1 MTDISLNSLKH
12 WPEILS
18 VFKSKSVIIDKTA
31 IILAIYSAIIC
42 DFCNFAPQK
51 DIIMETFFQALAAI
65 SGPVAGILA
74 YMLIEG
80 KRKAKTRAKA
90 DNEPETMLDDISYI
104 QEIKHLH
111 GNAGNVVWQ
120 QYDILLAAQHYDWW
134 TMVDWAAYM
143 ESADINMIES
153 VVVADLAEAIGTE
166 LVHVYNQDKVGLKN
180 FEKLKEEQARLSIYG
195 HSHTLNSSVQIVWFN
210 QTRVLRVI
218 TLIDDEI
225 YITKYVETLIRRTF
239 GTKDAMKLA
248 KPIPKE

>member
-1 MTDISLNSLKH
+1 LPFIQLLY
-12 WPEILS
+12 
-18 VFKSKSVIIDKTA
+18 VI
-31 IILAIYSAIIC
+31 
-42 DFCNFAPQK
+42 FCNFASQK
-51 DIIMETFFQALAAI
+51 DIIMDTFFQALAAI
-65 SGPVAGILA
+65 SGPLAGILA

-90 DNEPETMLDDISYI
+90 DNEAETMLDDISYI

-111 GNAGNVVWQ
+111 ENAGNVVWQ
-120 QYDILLAAQHYDWW
+120 QYDILLAAQHYDWE
-134 TMVDWAAYM
+134 TIVDWAAYM

-153 VVVADLAEAIGTE
+153 VIVADLAEAIGTE
-166 LVHVYNQDKVGLKN
+166 LAHVYNQNKVGLKN
-180 FEKLKEEQARLSIYG
+180 FEKLKKEKARLSIYG

-218 TLIDDEI
+218 THIDDEI

-248 KPIPKE
+248 KPIPKK

>member
-1 MTDISLNSLKH
+1 MD
-12 WPEILS
+12 
-18 VFKSKSVIIDKTA
+18 
-31 IILAIYSAIIC
+31 
-42 DFCNFAPQK
+42 
-51 DIIMETFFQALAAI
+51 TFFQVLAAI
-65 SGPVAGILA
+65 SGPIIGITTGIL
-74 YMLIEG
+74 LDN
-80 KRKAKTRAKA
+80 KRKTKAETKAKSA
-90 DNEPETMLDDISYI
+90 NEAETMLDDISYI
-104 QEIKHLH
+104 QEIKHQH
-111 GNAGNVVWQ
+111 GNVGNVVWQ

-218 TLIDDEI
+218 TLIDDEVLI
-225 YITKYVETLIRRTF
+225 KKYVETVIRRTF

>member
-1 MTDISLNSLKH
+1 MD
-12 WPEILS
+12 
-18 VFKSKSVIIDKTA
+18 
-31 IILAIYSAIIC
+31 
-42 DFCNFAPQK
+42 
-51 DIIMETFFQALAAI
+51 TFFQTLAAI
-65 SGPVAGILA
+65 SGPIAGILA

-80 KRKAKTRAKA
+80 KRKAKTKTKAKSA
-90 DNEPETMLDDISYI
+90 NEAETMLDDISYI
-104 QEIKHLH
+104 QEIKHQH
-111 GNAGNVVWQ
+111 GNVGNVVWQ

-166 LVHVYNQDKVGLKN
+166 LVHMYNQDKVGLKN

-218 TLIDDEI
+218 TLIDDEVLI
-225 YITKYVETLIRRTF
+225 KKYVETVIRRTF

>member
-1 MTDISLNSLKH
+1 MD
-12 WPEILS
+12 
-18 VFKSKSVIIDKTA
+18 
-31 IILAIYSAIIC
+31 
-42 DFCNFAPQK
+42 
-51 DIIMETFFQALAAI
+51 TFFQVLAAI
-65 SGPVAGILA
+65 SGPIIGITTGIL
-74 YMLIEG
+74 LDN
-80 KRKAKTRAKA
+80 KRKTKAETKAKSA
-90 DNEPETMLDDISYI
+90 NEAETMLDDISYI
-104 QEIKHLH
+104 QEIKHQH
-111 GNAGNVVWQ
+111 GNVGNMVWQ

-218 TLIDDEI
+218 TLIDDEVLI
-225 YITKYVETLIRRTF
+225 KKYVETVIRRTF

>member
-1 MTDISLNSLKH
+1 MD
-12 WPEILS
+12 
-18 VFKSKSVIIDKTA
+18 
-31 IILAIYSAIIC
+31 
-42 DFCNFAPQK
+42 
-51 DIIMETFFQALAAI
+51 TFFQVLAAI
-65 SGPVAGILA
+65 SGPIIGITTGIL
-74 YMLIEG
+74 LDN
-80 KRKAKTRAKA
+80 KRKTKAETKAKSA
-90 DNEPETMLDDISYI
+90 NEAETMLDDISYI
-104 QEIKHLH
+104 QEIKHQH

-218 TLIDDEI
+218 TLIDDEVLI
-225 YITKYVETLIRRTF
+225 KKYVETVIRRTF

>member
-1 MTDISLNSLKH
+1 
-12 WPEILS
+12 
-18 VFKSKSVIIDKTA
+18 
-31 IILAIYSAIIC
+31 
-42 DFCNFAPQK
+42 
-51 DIIMETFFQALAAI
+51 METFFQALAAI
-65 SGPVAGILA
+65 SGPIAGILA

-80 KRKAKTRAKA
+80 KRKSKTRAKA

-166 LVHVYNQDKVGLKN
+166 LVHMYNQDKVGLKN

-218 TLIDDEI
+218 THIDDEI

>member
-1 MTDISLNSLKH
+1 MI
-12 WPEILS
+12 
-18 VFKSKSVIIDKTA
+18 
-31 IILAIYSAIIC
+31 
-42 DFCNFAPQK
+42 FCNFAPQK

-104 QEIKHLH
+104 QEIKHQH

-218 TLIDDEI
+218 TLIDDEVLI
-225 YITKYVETLIRRTF
+225 KKYVETVIRRTF

>member
-1 MTDISLNSLKH
+1 MD
-12 WPEILS
+12 
-18 VFKSKSVIIDKTA
+18 
-31 IILAIYSAIIC
+31 
-42 DFCNFAPQK
+42 
-51 DIIMETFFQALAAI
+51 TFFQVLAAI
-65 SGPVAGILA
+65 SGPIIGITTGIL
-74 YMLIEG
+74 LDN
-80 KRKAKTRAKA
+80 KRKTKA
-90 DNEPETMLDDISYI
+90 ETKVKSANEAETMLDDISYI

-218 TLIDDEI
+218 TLIDDEVLI
-225 YITKYVETLIRRTF
+225 KKYVETVIRRTF

-248 KPIPKE
+248 KPIALS

>member
-1 MTDISLNSLKH
+1 MD
-12 WPEILS
+12 
-18 VFKSKSVIIDKTA
+18 
-31 IILAIYSAIIC
+31 
-42 DFCNFAPQK
+42 
-51 DIIMETFFQALAAI
+51 TFFQALAAI
-65 SGPVAGILA
+65 SGPLAGILA

-111 GNAGNVVWQ
+111 GNAGNGVWQ
-120 QYDILLAAQHYDWW
+120 QYDILLAAQHYDWE
-134 TMVDWAAYM
+134 TIVDWAAYM

-153 VVVADLAEAIGTE
+153 VIVADLAEAIGTE
-166 LVHVYNQDKVGLKN
+166 LAHVYNQNKVGLKN
-180 FEKLKEEQARLSIYG
+180 FEKLKKEKARLSIYG

-218 TLIDDEI
+218 THIDDEI

-248 KPIPKE
+248 KPIPQK

>member
-1 MTDISLNSLKH
+1 LPFIQLLY
-12 WPEILS
+12 
-18 VFKSKSVIIDKTA
+18 VI
-31 IILAIYSAIIC
+31 
-42 DFCNFAPQK
+42 FCNFASQK
-51 DIIMETFFQALAAI
+51 DIIMDTFFQALAAI
-65 SGPVAGILA
+65 SGPLAGILA

-90 DNEPETMLDDISYI
+90 DNEAETMLDDISYI

-111 GNAGNVVWQ
+111 ENAGNVVWQ
-120 QYDILLAAQHYDWW
+120 QYDILLAAQHYDWE
-134 TMVDWAAYM
+134 TIVDWAAYM

-153 VVVADLAEAIGTE
+153 VIVADLAEAIGTE
-166 LVHVYNQDKVGLKN
+166 LAHVYNQNKVGLKN
-180 FEKLKEEQARLSIYG
+180 FEKLKKEKARLSIYG

-218 TLIDDEI
+218 THIDDEI

-248 KPIPKE
+248 KPIPQK

>member
-1 MTDISLNSLKH
+1 
-12 WPEILS
+12 
-18 VFKSKSVIIDKTA
+18 
-31 IILAIYSAIIC
+31 
-42 DFCNFAPQK
+42 
-51 DIIMETFFQALAAI
+51 
-65 SGPVAGILA
+65 
-74 YMLIEG
+74 
-80 KRKAKTRAKA
+80 
-90 DNEPETMLDDISYI
+90 MLDDISYI
-104 QEIKHLH
+104 QEIKHQH
-111 GNAGNVVWQ
+111 GNVGNVVWQ

-166 LVHVYNQDKVGLKN
+166 LAHVYNQNKVGLKN
-180 FEKLKEEQARLSIYG
+180 FEKLKKEKARLSIYG

-218 TLIDDEI
+218 THIDDEI

-248 KPIPKE
+248 KPIPQK

>member
-1 MTDISLNSLKH
+1 
-12 WPEILS
+12 
-18 VFKSKSVIIDKTA
+18 
-31 IILAIYSAIIC
+31 
-42 DFCNFAPQK
+42 
-51 DIIMETFFQALAAI
+51 METFFQALAAI

-166 LVHVYNQDKVGLKN
+166 LVHVYNQDKVGLK
-180 FEKLKEEQARLSIYG
+180 LSIYG

-218 TLIDDEI
+218 TLIDDEVLI
-225 YITKYVETLIRRTF
+225 KKYVETVIRRTF

>member
-1 MTDISLNSLKH
+1 M
-12 WPEILS
+12 
-18 VFKSKSVIIDKTA
+18 
-31 IILAIYSAIIC
+31 
-42 DFCNFAPQK
+42 
-51 DIIMETFFQALAAI
+51 
-65 SGPVAGILA
+65 
-74 YMLIEG
+74 
-80 KRKAKTRAKA
+80 
-90 DNEPETMLDDISYI
+90 
-104 QEIKHLH
+104 
-111 GNAGNVVWQ
+111 WQ

-166 LVHVYNQDKVGLKN
+166 LVHMYNQDKVGLKN

-218 TLIDDEI
+218 TLIDDEVLI
-225 YITKYVETLIRRTF
+225 KKYVETVIRRTF

>member
-1 MTDISLNSLKH
+1 MAPAGHAEGT
-12 WPEILS
+12 
-18 VFKSKSVIIDKTA
+18 IDV
-31 IILAIYSAIIC
+31 SWSSHR
-42 DFCNFAPQK
+42 
-51 DIIMETFFQALAAI
+51 IIMDTFFQTLAAI
-65 SGPVAGILA
+65 SGPIAGILA

-90 DNEPETMLDDISYI
+90 DNEPETMIDDISYI
-104 QEIKHLH
+104 QEIKHQH
-111 GNAGNVVWQ
+111 GNVGNVVWQ

-166 LVHVYNQDKVGLKN
+166 LVHMYNQDKVGRKK

-218 TLIDDEI
+218 TLIDDEVLI
-225 YITKYVETLIRRTF
+225 KKYVETVIRRTF

>member
-1 MTDISLNSLKH
+1 MD
-12 WPEILS
+12 
-18 VFKSKSVIIDKTA
+18 
-31 IILAIYSAIIC
+31 
-42 DFCNFAPQK
+42 
-51 DIIMETFFQALAAI
+51 TFFQALAAI
-65 SGPVAGILA
+65 SGPLAGILA

-80 KRKAKTRAKA
+80 KRKAKTRTKA
-90 DNEPETMLDDISYI
+90 DNEAETMLDDISYI

-120 QYDILLAAQHYDWW
+120 QYDILLAAQHYDWE
-134 TMVDWAAYM
+134 TIVDWAAYM

-153 VVVADLAEAIGTE
+153 VVVADLAEARGTE
-166 LVHVYNQDKVGLKN
+166 LAHVYNQNKVGLKN
-180 FEKLKEEQARLSIYG
+180 FEKLKTEKARLSIYG

-218 TLIDDEI
+218 THIDDEI

-248 KPIPKE
+248 KPIPTK

>member
-1 MTDISLNSLKH
+1 MPFIQLLY
-12 WPEILS
+12 
-18 VFKSKSVIIDKTA
+18 VI
-31 IILAIYSAIIC
+31 
-42 DFCNFAPQK
+42 FCNFAPQK

-104 QEIKHLH
+104 QEIKHQH
-111 GNAGNVVWQ
+111 GNVGNVVWQ

>member
-1 MTDISLNSLKH
+1 MD
-12 WPEILS
+12 
-18 VFKSKSVIIDKTA
+18 
-31 IILAIYSAIIC
+31 
-42 DFCNFAPQK
+42 
-51 DIIMETFFQALAAI
+51 TFFQVLAAI

-80 KRKAKTRAKA
+80 KHKAKTRAKA
-90 DNEPETMLDDISYI
+90 DNEPETMLDGISYI

-120 QYDILLAAQHYDWW
+120 QYDILLAAQHYDWE
-134 TMVDWAAYM
+134 TIVDWAAYM

-153 VVVADLAEAIGTE
+153 VIVADLAEAIGTE
-166 LVHVYNQDKVGLKN
+166 LAHVYNQNKVGLKN
-180 FEKLKEEQARLSIYG
+180 FEKLKKEKARLSIYG

-218 TLIDDEI
+218 THIDDEI

-248 KPIPKE
+248 KPIPQE

>member
-1 MTDISLNSLKH
+1 MD
-12 WPEILS
+12 
-18 VFKSKSVIIDKTA
+18 
-31 IILAIYSAIIC
+31 
-42 DFCNFAPQK
+42 
-51 DIIMETFFQALAAI
+51 TFFQVLAAI
-65 SGPVAGILA
+65 SGPIIGITTGIL
-74 YMLIEG
+74 LDN
-80 KRKAKTRAKA
+80 KRKTKAETKAKSA
-90 DNEPETMLDDISYI
+90 NEAETMLDDISYI

-166 LVHVYNQDKVGLKN
+166 LVHMYNQDKVGLKN

-218 TLIDDEI
+218 TLIDDEVLI
-225 YITKYVETLIRRTF
+225 KKYVETVIRRTF

>member
-1 MTDISLNSLKH
+1 MD
-12 WPEILS
+12 
-18 VFKSKSVIIDKTA
+18 
-31 IILAIYSAIIC
+31 
-42 DFCNFAPQK
+42 
-51 DIIMETFFQALAAI
+51 TFFQVLAAI
-65 SGPVAGILA
+65 SGPIIGITTGIL
-74 YMLIEG
+74 LDN
-80 KRKAKTRAKA
+80 KRKTKAETKAKSA
-90 DNEPETMLDDISYI
+90 NEPETMLDDISYI

-218 TLIDDEI
+218 TLIDDEVLI
-225 YITKYVETLIRRTF
+225 KKYVETVIRRTF

>member
-1 MTDISLNSLKH
+1 
-12 WPEILS
+12 
-18 VFKSKSVIIDKTA
+18 
-31 IILAIYSAIIC
+31 
-42 DFCNFAPQK
+42 
-51 DIIMETFFQALAAI
+51 
-65 SGPVAGILA
+65 
-74 YMLIEG
+74 
-80 KRKAKTRAKA
+80 
-90 DNEPETMLDDISYI
+90 MLDDISYI
-104 QEIKHLH
+104 QEIKHQH
-111 GNAGNVVWQ
+111 GNVGNVVWQ

-166 LVHVYNQDKVGLKN
+166 LVHMYNQDKVGLKN

-218 TLIDDEI
+218 TLIDDEVLI
-225 YITKYVETLIRRTF
+225 KKYVETVIRRTF